1 MSDAP
6 INDAIVEELERD
18 ILSAFGSAIIQ
29 FEIDLHQ
36 KLMVMSAR
44 HSLVTPDVFKKLLQD
59 MYSKG
64 YVSPFELHG
73 RKAWK
78 KMVIED
84 RIGDALT
91 PRRMRT
97 IGGTKTV
104 LTDIPGLRDTAEHR
118 VSESRILADDIVHT
132 LYVKLFA
139 GRTPDEQT
147 GRAVV
152 AHARAMRRALM
163 ESRGDFLDY
172 LRTNAPTV
180 QDEMKQLLET
190 RGEDM
195 LLVSLRLIEVKAR

>member
-1 MSDAP
+1 MPDAP

-29 FEIDLHQ
+29 FEVDLHQ

-44 HSLVTPDVFKKLLQD
+44 HSLITPDVFKKLLQD
-59 MYSKG
+59 MYSRG

-84 RIGDALT
+84 QHGDALV
-91 PRRMRT
+91 PRLIRT
-97 IGGTKTV
+97 
-104 LTDIPGLRDTAEHR
+104 DTSMVNRRGAVDGRPAGEHM
-118 VSESRILADDIVHT
+118 VSESRILADDILHT

-147 GRAVV
+147 GRAMV
-152 AHARAMRRALM
+152 AHVRAMRRALM

-180 QDEMKQLLET
+180 QEEMKQLLDA
-190 RGEDM
+190 RGEGM
-195 LLVSLRLIEVKAR
+195 LLISLRLIEAKAQ